1 MLLGQGAGGVLEA
14 EDAQLLRR
22 RADEG
27 DAGGFAG
34 FGEGGVLGEEAVAG
48 VDGGGTAFAG
58 GGEDLVD
65 HQVGAGGGAFAEA
78 EGFVGL
84 LDVQAGGVGFGVDG
98 DAAYAQFMKSTQD
111 AAGNGAAVGDQQFL
125 EHEGVLMSGG
135 PSRRY
140 WVCTTVVRGGN
151 AFPLSLW
158 KRVGVR
164 VFVGWVERSDT
175 HQSAPGATMGIASST
190 HPTVGVVLQAL
201 SGAAL
206 AQQEQPLPER
216 RRAGATRHRARMIG
230 GFHPPDGSQ
239 FHTRSSAGV
248 GL

>member
-1 MLLGQGAGGVLEA
+1 MLQA
-14 EDAQLLRR
+14 EYAQLLRR
-22 RADEG
+22 RANEG
-27 DAGGFAG
+27 DTGGFAG

-48 VDGGGTAFAG
+48 MDGGGAAFAG

-111 AAGNGAAVGDQQFL
+111 AAGDGAAVGDQEFF
-125 EHEGVLMSGG
+125 EHEGILMSGG

-140 WVCTTVVRGGN
+140 SVSTTVVRGRVVG
-151 AFPLSLW
+151 AIRGHGPLL
-158 KRVGVR
+158 RLFR
-164 VFVGWVERSDT
+164 F
-175 HQSAPGATMGIASST
+175 
-190 HPTVGVVLQAL
+190 QAL
-201 SGAAL
+201 PGAAL
-206 AQQEQPLPER
+206 AQQEQPAPNCLQLVACR
-216 RRAGATRHRARMIG
+216 LWLLH
-230 GFHPPDGSQ
+230 S
-239 FHTRSSAGV
+239 HTRSSAGV